1 MFDDELLIHVMITG
15 QRICIEN
22 KFYLDYTGYFWPNG
36 LIPNQDPV
44 VISEN
49 MIEKVLFRGLENN
62 EIENQYVLNLRRKLL
77 ALDVDSYAFQSRHWE
92 ENE

>member
-1 MFDDELLIHVMITG
+1 M
-15 QRICIEN
+15 
-22 KFYLDYTGYFWPNG
+22 
-36 LIPNQDPV
+36 
-44 VISEN
+44 ISEN